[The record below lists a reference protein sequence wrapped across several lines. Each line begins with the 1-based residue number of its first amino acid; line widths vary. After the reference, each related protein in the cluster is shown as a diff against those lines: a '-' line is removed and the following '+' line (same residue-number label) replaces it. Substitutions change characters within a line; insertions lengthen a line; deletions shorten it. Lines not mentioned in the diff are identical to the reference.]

1 MYTLPIVTTCN
12 LLIEKAYAVR
22 RLNNKQKIDTYVN
35 VKEKICVK
43 LYNELCLG
51 TEFTRIDEGV
61 MKVLDFK
68 KQVIE
73 NGAWRHV
80 AMQKG
85 DIEIK
90 FNDTDLSKKISES
103 PYMQKNGLI
112 IKGEDCFIE
121 RVSPGGKDGEHYA
134 LIASTQKDLEEIL
147 KGLVALV

>member
-12 LLIEKAYAVR
+12 LLIEKAYTVR

-73 NGAWRHV
+73 N
-80 AMQKG
+80 
-85 DIEIK
+85 
-90 FNDTDLSKKISES
+90 
-103 PYMQKNGLI
+103 
-112 IKGEDCFIE
+112 
-121 RVSPGGKDGEHYA
+121 
-134 LIASTQKDLEEIL
+134 
-147 KGLVALV
+147 